1 MTRQTGQGRF
11 GGSKR
16 WTAAEDAQPR
26 PAFGLRPWFALLR
39 RARSLRRFA
48 FAIVSR
54 SVPRESEY
62 RPGRSVIAKGPAW
75 RSPPIT
81 VAVSFVERLAG
92 LRGSRNRGLLIRT
105 SSVHAR
111 GLSALLRIV
120 HLDDR
125 GTVLHQDLLAPGRR
139 VAAVGTW
146 VLELPIENRGPDTG
160 STLLL
165 VQCSRP

>member
-1 MTRQTGQGRF
+1 MTRKTDQGRF

-48 FAIVSR
+48 FAIVGV
-54 SVPRESEY
+54 SVPRYSEY
-62 RPGRSVIAKGPAW
+62 RPGRSLIATGRTW

-81 VAVSFVERLAG
+81 VAVSLRERLVG
-92 LRGSRNRGLLIRT
+92 LRGSRNGGLLLRT

-111 GLSALLRIV
+111 GLSAPLRIV

-125 GTVLHQDLLAPGRR
+125 GTVLRQDLLVPGRR
-139 VAAVGTW
+139 VAAAGAW
-146 VLELPIENRGPDTG
+146 ILELPIENQGPDTDA
-160 STLLL
+160 TLLL